1 MNEGSGATA
10 RVCAL
15 IPAFDEAASITAVVS
30 ATKNYVE
37 KVVVIDDGSQD
48 DTAKL
53 AADAGAHCLSNGAN
67 QGKGS
72 AVRKGIAYI
81 SEEEYTHALFMDADG
96 QHRPEDIPNLIR
108 TANETMADMVIGT
121 RRFQRERMPTSR
133 YFSNTIG
140 SMVASWLVGQEVQ
153 DSQCGFR
160 LARMDKLRELRLEA
174 KKYEVEMEILIK
186 LSLAGG
192 KLAFSPVSVVYEDGK
207 AHSKM
212 RPVRD
217 TVRICFASLFY
228 RFCRR

>member
-1 MNEGSGATA
+1 MNEGGGDIA

-15 IPAFDEAASITAVVS
+15 IPAFNEAASITAVVN
-30 ATKNYVE
+30 ATQKYVE

-48 DTAKL
+48 GTAKL
-53 AADAGAHCLSNGAN
+53 ASDAGAQCLRNGAN

-72 AVRKGIAYI
+72 AIRKGIAYI
-81 SEEEYTHALFMDADG
+81 SEDEYTHTLFMDADG

-108 TANETMADMVIGT
+108 VANETRADMVIGT

-140 SMVASWLVGQEVQ
+140 SIVASWLVGQEIK

-160 LARMDKLRELRLEA
+160 LVRLDKLLELDLKA
-174 KKYEVEMEILIK
+174 KKYELEMEVLIK
-186 LSLAGG
+186 ISLAGG
-192 KLAFSPVSVVYEDGK
+192 KLAFAPVSVVYDDGK
-207 AHSKM
+207 ALSKM
-212 RPVRD
+212 QPVRD
-217 TVRICFASLFY
+217 TVRICFASLIY